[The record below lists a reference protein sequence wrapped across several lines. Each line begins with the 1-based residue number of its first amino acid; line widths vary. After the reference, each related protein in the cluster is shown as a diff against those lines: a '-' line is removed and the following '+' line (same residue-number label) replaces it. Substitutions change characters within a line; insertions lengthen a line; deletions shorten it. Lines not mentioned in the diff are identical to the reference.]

1 MNGSIRLAASA
12 VLVLAAG
19 ASAATAVF
27 IPTGQQITPTAA
39 PGSLFIDLNP
49 GLAHQPA
56 FIAGQ
61 AVTSLLSPDGK
72 TLLILTSGYNRIA
85 DAAGQNIA
93 EDSQEYVFV
102 FDVSKGMPVQKQVLE
117 IPNTFSGLVFAPDC
131 KRFYASGGVDDNIH
145 VYSMKGGLWAEDGA
159 PIALG
164 HGPGNGLTQGVPGV
178 AGPTV
183 GPHAAGIDLTADGNL
198 LVVANY
204 ENDSISVVD
213 VAARKRTADLDLR
226 PGKIDPALSGVPGG
240 EYPYWVRVKGNSTA
254 YVSSLR
260 DREIVVV
267 DLSGPRVVKRI
278 AVEGNPNRMILDRR
292 QAKLFVAADNSD
304 SVFMVD
310 TRTNAIAARVATGA
324 PAGLVEG
331 DPLPKGSSP
340 NSLALSRDERRLYVT
355 NGGSNSVAVIA
366 IGDDELEAEG
376 LIPTGWY
383 PNSVSVSADGRTLYV
398 VNGKSSAGPNPANCT
413 ITSPS
418 GAKPEC
424 PQNGSGNQYVWQ
436 LTKAGLLTVPVPRP
450 DALEQLTERV
460 ASNSGFNLALTKG
473 DREVMSELRK
483 RIRHVVYIV
492 KENRT
497 YDQVLGD
504 LGRGN
509 GDPGLTQFG
518 KGITP
523 NFHALASSFVN
534 LDNFSCSGEVSMD
547 GWQWSTAARSAEANE
562 KTTPVNYAGRG
573 ATYDSEGTA
582 RDINMALPTSAA
594 RNAANPINPLDPDL
608 LPGTANE
615 VELDGPDGEP
625 GAGYI
630 WNAALR
636 AGKTVRN
643 YGFFLDLVRLFA
655 PAAFGGLPPVRDPF
669 AIGLRVAY
677 PAHTSLSEVTDPY
690 FRGFD
695 SKLPDFWR
703 YREWAREFDRYV
715 ADGNLPEL
723 SLVRL
728 MNDHMGSFSQ
738 AIDGVNTPETQQA
751 DNDYAVGLLV
761 QKVAQSPYA
770 KDTLIFV
777 LEDDAQDGPDHV
789 DAHRSTAYVVGPYV
803 KQGALVSTRYSTV
816 NMLRTIEDVL
826 GLEHLSLHD
835 RGVRPMTDVFDL
847 TQASWTF
854 QATPSDYLRGT
865 ALPLPPAGAGK
876 APQALTPTHDAAWW
890 AEKTKGFDFSKED
903 RIDAARF
910 NRILWEGLM
919 GDRPYPARRTAS
931 SAVAK

>member
-1 MNGSIRLAASA
+1 
-12 VLVLAAG
+12 
-19 ASAATAVF
+19 
-27 IPTGQQITPTAA
+27 
-39 PGSLFIDLNP
+39 
-49 GLAHQPA
+49 
-56 FIAGQ
+56 
-61 AVTSLLSPDGK
+61 
-72 TLLILTSGYNRIA
+72 
-85 DAAGQNIA
+85 
-93 EDSQEYVFV
+93 
-102 FDVSKGMPVQKQVLE
+102 
-117 IPNTFSGLVFAPDC
+117 
-131 KRFYASGGVDDNIH
+131 
-145 VYSMKGGLWAEDGA
+145 
-159 PIALG
+159 
-164 HGPGNGLTQGVPGV
+164 
-178 AGPTV
+178 
-183 GPHAAGIDLTADGNL
+183 
-198 LVVANY
+198 
-204 ENDSISVVD
+204 
-213 VAARKRTADLDLR
+213 
-226 PGKIDPALSGVPGG
+226 
-240 EYPYWVRVKGNSTA
+240 
-254 YVSSLR
+254 
-260 DREIVVV
+260 
-267 DLSGPRVVKRI
+267 
-278 AVEGNPNRMILDRR
+278 
-292 QAKLFVAADNSD
+292 
-304 SVFMVD
+304 
-310 TRTNAIAARVATGA
+310 
-324 PAGLVEG
+324 
-331 DPLPKGSSP
+331 
-340 NSLALSRDERRLYVT
+340 
-355 NGGSNSVAVIA
+355 
-366 IGDDELEAEG
+366 
-376 LIPTGWY
+376 
-383 PNSVSVSADGRTLYV
+383 
-398 VNGKSSAGPNPANCT
+398 
-413 ITSPS
+413 
-418 GAKPEC
+418 
-424 PQNGSGNQYVWQ
+424 
-436 LTKAGLLTVPVPRP
+436 
-450 DALEQLTERV
+450 
-460 ASNSGFNLALTKG
+460 
-473 DREVMSELRK
+473 
-483 RIRHVVYIV
+483 
-492 KENRT
+492 
-497 YDQVLGD
+497 
-504 LGRGN
+504 
-509 GDPGLTQFG
+509 
-518 KGITP
+518 
-523 NFHALASSFVN
+523 
-534 LDNFSCSGEVSMD
+534 
-547 GWQWSTAARSAEANE
+547 
-562 KTTPVNYAGRG
+562 
-573 ATYDSEGTA
+573 
-582 RDINMALPTSAA
+582 MALPTSAA

-636 AGKTVRN
+636 AGKSVRN

-677 PAHTSLSEVTDPY
+677 PAHPSLSEVTDPY

-835 RGVRPMTDVFDL
+835 RGMRPMTDVFDL